1 MKTIGFWVPESDLIQ
16 RHKRL
21 LGTISERENRTFQ
34 LLVKYRSSEKTGRT
48 KQTKRAKNRPVFG
61 FYPFTYRL
69 KFRQAADPFK
79 HHRNK

>member
-1 MKTIGFWVPESDLIQ
+1 MKTVGFRVPESDLIQ
-16 RHKRL
+16 RHKRM
-21 LGTISERENRTFQ
+21 LGMIGKIEDRTFQ

-48 KQTKRAKNRPVFG
+48 KQTKRAKNRPVFD

-69 KFRQAADPFK
+69 KFRQAADLFK